1 MTDYP
6 QTYKFLKLKHHHIN
20 LPYGK
25 VLLKEQSSMLNIEL
39 KVLRIISLVE
49 MKEDVN

>member
-1 MTDYP
+1 M
-6 QTYKFLKLKHHHIN
+6 
-20 LPYGK
+20 GK

-49 MKEDVN
+49 MKEEYVN